1 VRRAGRCDIT
11 APVMDDAALLE
22 LPDDPVLLKQV
33 IAQRDAALA
42 QRDAA
47 IAQRESQIEQI
58 KREAA
63 ETIEAMTQRH
73 KAEMD
78 AILRKF
84 YGPRSERFDPTQ
96 LLLFGLMID
105 TMPIDRKSVEQEA
118 GEKLA
123 TRRVRN
129 RHNHGRQQLPGH
141 LPRVPVPHDLSDEQ
155 KKCPCC
161 GKARKCIGVETSEQ
175 LECLPIQ
182 FHVLRHERYKYACV
196 ECDQAGDGANIEMA
210 VKPPQPIEKGLA
222 GPGLLAYVAVS
233 KLADHLP
240 LYRLEDIFARV
251 GVTIARSTMC
261 GWMDSMATLL
271 KPLYD
276 LMGRRVKQGE
286 VIHTDDTRVPVQDET
301 VKGKCKSGRIWCF
314 LGDESNPYDIY
325 HYTPDR
331 TRAGPSLWLDVFK
344 GYLQADAYSG
354 YDGIFAGGAVIE
366 VACWAHARRKF
377 FEAKDTDGRRSAEM
391 LAMVQGL
398 YAVEDEA
405 REAIAMLKEP
415 TRQQREQIRHELR
428 QQKSVPILARI
439 KTWLDAEQKLVLPR
453 SPMAQA
459 IGYALNQWTALSVE
473 QGEEQRVV
481 ASPIG
486 RPPVNG
492 VEHGSKFGAFEI
504 FDHAGAGSLKGNGQ
518 QLLTNGQRFG
528 IACCRTACECVYGG
542 KARIPCCSAV
552 AAFFFQMIQ
561 KRQHAVSIQ
570 AVEIEPYQRQ
580 FVAAC
585 QESQQE
591 NDCVTVALDGV
602 RADTTNSGQVVAEKP
617 SQCARERV
625 GRFGSHLAPPTISH
639 ESAKRQ
645 RIGAAPGDAAFGIDP
660 LEVADQQQPE
670 ILPRRKARPADLL
683 LVELGAQSLDE
694 LVELPCCQHFIELGV
709 ECMRR

>member
-1 VRRAGRCDIT
+1 
-11 APVMDDAALLE
+11 MDDAALLE

-405 REAIAMLKEP
+405 REAIARLKEP

-439 KTWLDAEQKLVLPR
+439 KTWLDTEQKLVLPR

-459 IGYALNQWTALSVE
+459 IGYALNQWTALNRYVE
-473 QGEEQRVV
+473 KGFLNIDNNAAERALKRV
-481 ASPIG
+481 AIG
-486 RPPVNG
+486 RKNWLFAGNDHFGQVSATLYSLISSALRHGLNPQAYLMSVLAKIGQTPMSEIGQFLPDVWKREAQAAKDSAAKAAATQSGSAAVQIVKNPREIPPV
-492 VEHGSKFGAFEI
+492 SPP
-504 FDHAGAGSLKGNGQ
+504 S
-518 QLLTNGQRFG
+518 
-528 IACCRTACECVYGG
+528 TA
-542 KARIPCCSAV
+542 
-552 AAFFFQMIQ
+552 
-561 KRQHAVSIQ
+561 
-570 AVEIEPYQRQ
+570 
-580 FVAAC
+580 
-585 QESQQE
+585 
-591 NDCVTVALDGV
+591 
-602 RADTTNSGQVVAEKP
+602 
-617 SQCARERV
+617 
-625 GRFGSHLAPPTISH
+625 
-639 ESAKRQ
+639 
-645 RIGAAPGDAAFGIDP
+645 
-660 LEVADQQQPE
+660 LE
-670 ILPRRKARPADLL
+670 
-683 LVELGAQSLDE
+683 
-694 LVELPCCQHFIELGV
+694 
-709 ECMRR
+709 